1 MVDVNEADTTLLR
14 RIPGVGEK
22 ISEAIVRYRQ
32 QLGGYYS
39 VEQLLEISIVSP
51 ELLEWFTISSPTA
64 VQKMN
69 LNQASFQALNNHPYI
84 SYEQTK
90 SLLQYIRLYG
100 EVKDEATLLSIGI
113 FTKEELERLRP
124 YIAYE

>member
-1 MVDVNEADTTLLR
+1 MDVNEADTTLLR

-69 LNQASFQALNNHPYI
+69 LNQASFQALNSHPYI

-100 EVKDEATLLSIGI
+100 EVKEEVTLLSIGV